1 MSQHNIILTTIRFM
15 FKVQTAYY
23 SLWFAYV
30 QITNPDINRIG
41 CGAAQCPAV
50 SGLPILTNAVV
61 LVCNYAT
68 ETQSESDK
76 TERAEELDVSSQ
88 ISTGD
93 YK

>member
-1 MSQHNIILTTIRFM
+1 MY
-15 FKVQTAYY
+15 KVQIGYY
-23 SLWFAYV
+23 SLRFAYV

-41 CGAAQCPAV
+41 CGVAQCPAI

-76 TERAEELDVSSQ
+76 TERTEELDVSSQ
-88 ISTGD
+88 FSSGN